1 MALHAKLEIHV
12 DRRHPVSVDIR
23 DFQLQHIMLQRQ
35 IAFAISIAALIT
47 IAVIAGCGET
57 TTQPQLVSSV
67 GPTQKDRAADTRAT
81 DLPRVEADRELSRTR
96 EEHHFEASRKVV
108 DIMLAQINLQT
119 VREWAKLLPN
129 SSADE
134 RQAFA
139 EKMLRVFHSDEF
151 RRDYSTILMET
162 FTAEECERLSELL
175 SDPVLKKF
183 QQRKAE
189 YMARM
194 ISLAEKY
201 FDDDGI
207 K

>member
-1 MALHAKLEIHV
+1 MLEN
-12 DRRHPVSVDIR
+12 P
-23 DFQLQHIMLQRQ
+23 
-35 IAFAISIAALIT
+35 IAFATSVAALIT
-47 IAVIAGCGET
+47 VAAIVGCGET
-57 TTQPQLVSSV
+57 STPPQSASSV
-67 GPTQKDRAADTRAT
+67 DSTQKLRAADSSAT
-81 DLPRVEADRELSRTR
+81 DLPGGGANQELSHTR
-96 EEHHFEASRKVV
+96 EERHLEASRNVV
-108 DIMLAQINLQT
+108 DIMLAEITPQT

-139 EKMLRVFHSDEF
+139 EQMLRVFRSDEF
-151 RRDYSTILMET
+151 RRDYSAILMET

-183 QQRKAE
+183 QERKAE

-201 FDDDGI
+201 LEDDGSV

>member
-1 MALHAKLEIHV
+1 M
-12 DRRHPVSVDIR
+12 
-23 DFQLQHIMLQRQ
+23 LQHL
-35 IAFAISIAALIT
+35 IASATSAAALIT
-47 IAVIAGCGET
+47 VAAIAGCGET
-57 TTQPQLVSSV
+57 RTPPQSASSV
-67 GPTQKDRAADTRAT
+67 DSTPKDRAADTSAA
-81 DLPRVEADRELSRTR
+81 DLPGNNRELSHTR
-96 EEHHFEASRKVV
+96 EEHHLEASRKLV
-108 DIMLAQINLQT
+108 DIMLAEINPQT

-139 EKMLRVFHSDEF
+139 EQMLRVFRSDEF
-151 RRDYSTILMET
+151 RRDYCAILMET
-162 FTAEECERLSELL
+162 FTEEECERLSELL

-201 FDDDGI
+201 LEDDGSV